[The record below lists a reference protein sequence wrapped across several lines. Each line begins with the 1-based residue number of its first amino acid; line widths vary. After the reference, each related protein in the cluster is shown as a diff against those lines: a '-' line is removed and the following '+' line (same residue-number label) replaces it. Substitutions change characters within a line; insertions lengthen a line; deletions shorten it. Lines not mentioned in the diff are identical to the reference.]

1 MIQSTGN
8 IRKSQQSRHPVHLT
22 SQQTCFRLGNSISIK
37 TTIMESISCGLDSW
51 NGTSL
56 TFNDFANLLKRNL
69 LSRITGRINS
79 SINRLLTFKCPFNR
93 PLINLVIHPLVAIS
107 CDNVVTN
114 ELIKFLSSIDP
125 MSQIPLSLTN
135 LSVVCMTT
143 KILLIIR
150 HKNTANWMS
159 EMSLLKSGFWTLS
172 PLLRLSP
179 SVQSSRTSLARRP
192 FCCCAYY
199 SCHKLKIHQFT
210 TNHFNAIVF
219 SHPKPDYIK
228 IRVSPPDL
236 LWVGQDL
243 QLQATTVYV
252 STRRQHHPTWN

>member
-1 MIQSTGN
+1 MQVSLLCDHDSKHRSTGN

-69 LSRITGRINS
+69 LSRINS

-150 HKNTANWMS
+150 HKNTANWIWS
-159 EMSLLKSGFWTLS
+159 VSLKIRFLDTQSTASPFPIRPILTHVTRTASLL
-172 PLLRLSP
+172 LLRLLFMP
-179 SVQSSRTSLARRP
+179 
-192 FCCCAYY
+192 
-199 SCHKLKIHQFT
+199 
-210 TNHFNAIVF
+210 
-219 SHPKPDYIK
+219 
-228 IRVSPPDL
+228 
-236 LWVGQDL
+236 
-243 QLQATTVYV
+243 
-252 STRRQHHPTWN
+252 

>member
-1 MIQSTGN
+1 MINQPPSVECIAVHIKHHQVLFEGHLYDKFIIQSSLTCPIHLHLHITRCRSAYFVIMIQSTSN

-69 LSRITGRINS
+69 LSRINS

-93 PLINLVIHPLVAIS
+93 PLINIVIHPLVAIS

-150 HKNTANWMS
+150 HKNTAN
-159 EMSLLKSGFWTLS
+159 
-172 PLLRLSP
+172 
-179 SVQSSRTSLARRP
+179 
-192 FCCCAYY
+192 
-199 SCHKLKIHQFT
+199 
-210 TNHFNAIVF
+210 
-219 SHPKPDYIK
+219 
-228 IRVSPPDL
+228 
-236 LWVGQDL
+236 
-243 QLQATTVYV
+243 
-252 STRRQHHPTWN
+252 